1 MYARNIHGV
10 FSMAVPEGY
19 FDADNIKF
27 IQEKLDAV
35 LKREVGWSVT
45 IDKAS
50 IIRLMERV
58 IEERLETIPKMNQR
72 VVMYG
77 ASEYKRHVMEVNKR
91 LNWEKNYIPSQLLF
105 DPVGV
110 KSNYNPIKMTTSSIY
125 PRYKPGTTHFYFT

>member
-1 MYARNIHGV
+1 MYNRNIHTI
-10 FSMAVPEGY
+10 FSESIPTGY

-27 IQEKLDAV
+27 IQEKCDAL

-50 IIRLMERV
+50 IIRLMER
-58 IEERLETIPKMNQR
+58 ELEQRLETIPKMNQR
-72 VVMYG
+72 VIMD
-77 ASEYKRHVMEVNKR
+77 ACAEYKRHVMEVNKR
-91 LNWEKNYIPSQLLF
+91 LNWEKGFIPSQLLY

-110 KSNYNPIKMTTSSIY
+110 KSNYSPIKMVDSSIY